1 MTNRMT
7 NSIIRSIVVLVSP
20 TASSSIHSGYTAK
33 SEQAKFENFIELM
46 RSNLSARSL
55 LITHSYNELSKGP
68 MAVVVCGTGVN
79 DDFLTLTLATTS
91 TPYLHIICSLVDHLI
106 NIINRF

>member
-1 MTNRMT
+1 MT

-33 SEQAKFENFIELM
+33 SEQARFENFIELM

-55 LITHSYNELSKGP
+55 LITRSYNEFSKGSK
-68 MAVVVCGTGVN
+68 AVMECGIGIN
-79 DDFLTLTLATTS
+79 DDFLIPTLAATS
-91 TPYLHIICSLVDHLI
+91 TPPLHIISSLIDH
-106 NIINRF
+106 IINTIK